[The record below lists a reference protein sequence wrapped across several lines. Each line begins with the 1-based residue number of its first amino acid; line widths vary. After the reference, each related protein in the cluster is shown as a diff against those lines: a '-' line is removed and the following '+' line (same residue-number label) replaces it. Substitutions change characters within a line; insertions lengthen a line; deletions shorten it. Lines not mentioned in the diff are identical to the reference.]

1 MKTNYYFTESVKK
14 EKENL
19 IECVENTKKRIELLK
34 SIKRVYKKDG
44 SNFQN
49 FLQNFKSDLP
59 NCKIYYEYSRITAS
73 LYPVEVMIPKH
84 VNRKYWKDEYFEKIE
99 KEAPERIIKSYW
111 LMDQIEYTPD
121 EIMENIKEMIERENK
136 NLIEYENQLNNFDEN
151 VEKLTEK
158 LEELEKFFN
167 SLGESYYKIKKIAE
181 EYIKGYSN

>member
-1 MKTNYYFTESVKK
+1 MKTNYYFTEAVKK
-14 EKENL
+14 EKQNL
-19 IECVENTKKRIELLK
+19 IDCVEDTKKRIEILK
-34 SIKRVYKKDG
+34 SIKRNYKKDG

-59 NCKIYYEYSRITAS
+59 YFKIYYEYSWIKAAV
-73 LYPVEVMIPKH
+73 YPVEVYIQKH
-84 VNRKYWKDEYFEKIE
+84 ATRSYWKDEFFEKME

-121 EIMENIKEMIERENK
+121 EIMENIKKDIERENK

-158 LEELEKFFN
+158 LEEMEKFFN
-167 SLGESYYKIKKIAE
+167 WLGESYYKIKKIAE
-181 EYIKGYSN
+181 EYIKWYTQ